1 MASLSAWLKEFP
13 MAASRHVGGIVIMVV
28 LTVASAA
35 MFLMPRLTRPDAA
48 TPSPSPTASASV
60 EQVIEFYRQV
70 VEANPQDMKAQLIL
84 GNACFDQKDYGG
96 AIKAYQAVLAMDP
109 TNVNA
114 RVDMATAYYY
124 EKVYAVA
131 LVQLKKAQAQE
142 PNNVHA
148 LYNLGVVHHSM
159 GQFEEARTH
168 WQRASQLAT
177 DPVVKAQIDERLQ
190 RASKNPFK

>member
-1 MASLSAWLKEFP
+1 
-13 MAASRHVGGIVIMVV
+13 MAASRHTGGIVIMVL
-28 LTVASAA
+28 LTLASAA
-35 MFLMPRLTRPDAA
+35 MFLMPRLTQPAQA
-48 TPSPSPTASASV
+48 PSPSPSPTASASV

-84 GNACFDQKDYGG
+84 GNACFDHKDYAG
-96 AIKAYQAVLAMDP
+96 AIKAYQAVLTMDP

-159 GQFEEARTH
+159 GKFEEARSY
-168 WQRASQLAT
+168 WQRASELAT
-177 DPVVKAQIDERLQ
+177 DPAVKAQIDERLQ
-190 RASKNPFK
+190 RAGKNPFK